1 MRWVALYTNAPMNG
15 MILEK
20 QVAVRVAEP
29 VYKHLRKLAEQED
42 LKVSDLVRKAIRRT
56 YGLPKKVS

>member
-1 MRWVALYTNAPMNG
+1 MNG

-29 VYKHLRKLAEQED
+29 VYKHLRRLAEQED
-42 LKVSDLVRKAIRRT
+42 LKVSDLVRKAIRKT
-56 YGLPKKVS
+56 YGLPKKAS